1 MIGFNGG
8 LIGAKRTIS
17 IVASIPGVWTANEQ
31 CLSKRDGIWASNI
44 VPVQNFMDDGAD
56 DAVDGVIPLT
66 GGDPFWI
73 DVVPANADLDYSG
86 SNSFNRAMDG
96 SLSTRVYWTGDQ
108 YSQGNVTQIR
118 LELVPRIISPGE
130 ISTVRIYGQSYNTS
144 ATYTP
149 YDAQLLDSN
158 KTAIS
163 GTSVSLVAPAQ
174 WHDIPVLG
182 DPYYLEI
189 SCAAGNNRRL
199 YLYAIEV
206 NGSILID
213 T

>member
-1 MIGFNGG
+1 M
-8 LIGAKRTIS
+8 S
-17 IVASIPGVWTANEQ
+17 IIYINTYQFAAAVEAAG
-31 CLSKRDGIWASNI
+31 
-44 VPVQNFMDDGAD
+44 PVQNFMDDGAD
-56 DAVDGVIPLT
+56 DAVNGVIPLT
-66 GGDPFWI
+66 GGNPFWI

-86 SNSFNRAMDG
+86 SNTFNRVMDG
-96 SLSTRVYWTGDQ
+96 SLSTSVFWTGDQ
-108 YSQGNVTQIR
+108 YSQGNVLRAR
-118 LELVPRIISPGE
+118 LELVPRIISAGE
-130 ISTVRIYGQSYNTS
+130 ISTVRIYGRNFSTNP
-144 ATYTP
+144 TYIP
-149 YDAQLLDSN
+149 YDAQLLDSS

-189 SCAAGNNRRL
+189 SCTAGSNRRL
-199 YLYAIEV
+199 NLYAIEV

>member
-8 LIGAKRTIS
+8 LVGAKRTI
-17 IVASIPGVWTANEQ
+17 ATGPSIPGVWTSNEQ
-31 CLSKRDGIWASNI
+31 CLSKRDEIWASNFN
-44 VPVQNFMDDGAD
+44 PEQNFMDDGAD
-56 DAVDGVIPLT
+56 DAVNGVIPLT
-66 GGDPFWI
+66 GGNPLWI

-86 SNSFNRAMDG
+86 SNSFNRVMDG
-96 SLSTRVYWTGDQ
+96 SLSTSVYWTGDQ

-118 LELVPRIISPGE
+118 LELVPRIVASGE
-130 ISTVRIYGQSYNTS
+130 ISTVRIYGRTYSTS
-144 ATYTP
+144 STYIP
-149 YDAQLLDSN
+149 YDAQLLDSS

-163 GTSVSLVAPAQ
+163 GTSVSLVAPVQ
-174 WHDIPVLG
+174 WHNIPVLG

-189 SCAAGNNRRL
+189 SCSSGNARRL

>member
-17 IVASIPGVWTANEQ
+17 IGASIPGVWTVNEQ
-31 CLSKRDGIWASNI
+31 CLSKRDGIWASNF

-56 DAVDGVIPLT
+56 DAVNGVIPLT
-66 GGDPFWI
+66 GGNPFWI

-86 SNSFNRAMDG
+86 SNSFNRVMDG
-96 SLSTRVYWTGDQ
+96 SLSTSVYWTGDQ
-108 YSQGNVTQIR
+108 YGQGTVTQIR
-118 LELVPRIISPGE
+118 LELVPRIVTPGE
-130 ISTVRIYGQSYNTS
+130 ISTVRIYGRNYSTS
-144 ATYTP
+144 ASYVS

-163 GTSVSLVAPAQ
+163 GTSVSLDAPAQ

-189 SCAAGNNRRL
+189 SCSSGSARRL

>member
-1 MIGFNGG
+1 M
-8 LIGAKRTIS
+8 S
-17 IVASIPGVWTANEQ
+17 IIYINPYQFAAAVEAAG
-31 CLSKRDGIWASNI
+31 
-44 VPVQNFMDDGAD
+44 PVQNFMDDGPTR
-56 DAVDGVIPLT
+56 AVDGVVPLT

-73 DVVPANADLDYSG
+73 DVVPADADLDYFASG
-86 SNSFNRAMDG
+86 NFNRIMDG
-96 SLSTRVYWTGDQ
+96 SLSTSVYWAGDQ
-108 YSQGNVTQIR
+108 YSVGNVTQIR
-118 LELVPRIISPGE
+118 LELVPRIVAPGG
-130 ISTVRIYGQSYNTS
+130 ISTVRIYGNANS
-144 ATYTP
+144 ASFIP
-149 YDAQLLDSN
+149 YDAQLLDSS

-189 SCAAGNNRRL
+189 SCTTGSNRRL
-199 YLYAIEV
+199 FIYAIEV